1 MSESSPIINGPAA
14 YGRRPLRL
22 PRPKLVLDVLTSGQR
37 VADRDADH
45 DRDDK
50 CQGIREMIEPPRSA
64 SHRGIC
70 MLKGRD
76 WQFFHRNSPRGPS
89 RIRRTFGSEQNKT
102 MLSSDYPDNLSGQPR
117 TTSPKNRTDNH
128 PPLGVVRR
136 PVRAER
142 RAEKGNV
149 MSSKREAR
157 IRDWQQRAGIVPACG
172 KRQQTLGHM
181 SQLAFDL
188 IKVIELERSGI
199 RDGDGAWGSADPV
212 ACIVQALVDAERA
225 DLQVEREQRAQA
237 RGHEANDEQPTPA
250 TVRIGS
256 RPALL
261 SDRRCPECGQRLGAE
276 PFWCLTCNEYAE
288 NVLNAPK

>member
-128 PPLGVVRR
+128 PPLGGCPASGPGREESRERKRHELETRSANPGLAAARR
-136 PVRAER
+136 DCPCL
-142 RAEKGNV
+142 
-149 MSSKREAR
+149 REA
-157 IRDWQQRAGIVPACG
+157 
-172 KRQQTLGHM
+172 T
-181 SQLAFDL
+181 
-188 IKVIELERSGI
+188 
-199 RDGDGAWGSADPV
+199 AD
-212 ACIVQALVDAERA
+212 
-225 DLQVEREQRAQA
+225 A
-237 RGHEANDEQPTPA
+237 RPYVTA
-250 TVRIGS
+250 
-256 RPALL
+256 
-261 SDRRCPECGQRLGAE
+261 RL
-276 PFWCLTCNEYAE
+276 
-288 NVLNAPK
+288 